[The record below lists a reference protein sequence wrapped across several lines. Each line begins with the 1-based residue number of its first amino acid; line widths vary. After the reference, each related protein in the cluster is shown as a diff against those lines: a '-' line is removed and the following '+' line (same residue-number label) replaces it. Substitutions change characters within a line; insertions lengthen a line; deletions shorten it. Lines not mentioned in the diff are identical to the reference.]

1 MISSLFSVALFLAD
15 REQNKYN
22 QAISS
27 SPLNNRIHIT
37 VVHSADKKI
46 YPINKLRNIAIDH
59 VTTTHLWLADMDMW
73 PSRILLMIHSL
84 IIVGLREALMSLPSS
99 ELERSNLAVIVPA
112 FEITRGR
119 ECGSFE
125 SCARRLI

>member
-22 QAISS
+22 QAVSS

-73 PSRILLMIHSL
+73 PARIISLSLLMY
-84 IIVGLREALMSLPSS
+84 S
-99 ELERSNLAVIVPA
+99 EFV
-112 FEITRGR
+112 
-119 ECGSFE
+119 
-125 SCARRLI
+125 